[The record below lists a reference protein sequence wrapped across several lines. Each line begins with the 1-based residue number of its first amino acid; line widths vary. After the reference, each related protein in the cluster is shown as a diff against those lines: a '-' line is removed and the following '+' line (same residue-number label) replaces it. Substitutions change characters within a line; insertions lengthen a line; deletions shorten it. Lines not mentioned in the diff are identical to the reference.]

1 MVLKNIVRRMPP
13 KKRAQT
19 SPAGDASKRSKQG
32 SSPSQRQEGSSL
44 DSLTMESE
52 VVTVKEELSG
62 PETNNLSSSTSSP
75 KFWCRDC
82 GDDAAEDCMDSA
94 HSVCSLRQRRTEQA
108 APKLQ
113 RLDKVATSAR
123 EVVKAL
129 LDVKGVL
136 EAQLE
141 QWRGRL
147 RHVEEA
153 RKELWEAAVDC
164 RDLEEPTLE
173 EGLEQLLQDAT
184 TLLQAKCQLQLQ
196 VDSPCST
203 WKGQLQVAAPGSR
216 RSLLCPLVLQMHQ
229 EWSLTKVF
237 RPEECMH
244 LGKLSKQKEHTQELD
259 EALQNPSL
267 DKVKNLLGLDC
278 CEQPNWSTVLLKRV
292 APRVEWLSLEDAVRE
307 HLDVIRDMPALR
319 CLYVHLK
326 KSVKNAPDL
335 PLQLQELEVRNV
347 SEEHLQ
353 SVQRMPRL
361 RKLVLNWYRHG
372 ALDVAFP
379 PLPAGHCGL
388 QWLGVYLKP
397 ASTVLS
403 LAKAHAATL
412 QELRILC
419 ASEGDGPWHFK
430 DLAEGLRQCGLVA
443 LRRVVLMRGPAPGY
457 PAEKLPHAAES
468 CQRQK
473 KSIWDKL
480 LATDSEKPVR
490 VVKVM
495 CQECDKCPTFP
506 PLGDFTWKDDLNP
519 TSIPYIGNCALCASA
534 FDSTSR

>member
-1 MVLKNIVRRMPP
+1 MPP
-13 KKRAQT
+13 KKRAQS

-32 SSPSQRQEGSSL
+32 SSPSQRREGSPT
-44 DSLTMESE
+44 DSLSMESE

-62 PETNNLSSSTSSP
+62 PETANTNGSTSSL
-75 KFWCRDC
+75 KLWCRDC
-82 GDDAAEDCMDSA
+82 SEDALEDCVDSA
-94 HSVCSLRQRRTEQA
+94 HSVCSLRQLRTEQA

-129 LDVKGVL
+129 LDAKGVL

-153 RKELWEAAVDC
+153 KKELWEAAMDC

-196 VDSPCST
+196 VDLPCST

-229 EWSLTKVF
+229 DWNLTKVF
-237 RPEECMH
+237 RPEECMDV
-244 LGKLSKQKEHTQELD
+244 GELSKQKKHSKELD
-259 EALQNPSL
+259 ETLEKPGL
-267 DKVKNLLGLDC
+267 DKVRKLDGLDC
-278 CEQPNWSTVLLKRV
+278 EERPNWSAELLQRV
-292 APRVEWLSLEDAVRE
+292 APRVEWLWVGNAVRE
-307 HLDVIRDMPALR
+307 HLEVIQDMPALR
-319 CLYVHLK
+319 HLSVHAIE
-326 KSVKNAPDL
+326 SIENAPGL
-335 PLQLQELEVRNV
+335 PLQLEDLEVVNV
-347 SEEHLQ
+347 SEGHLQ

-361 RKLVLNWYRHG
+361 RKLALDWYTPG
-372 ALDVAFP
+372 ALDVVFP

-388 QWLGVYLKP
+388 QWLYVSLRP

-412 QELRILC
+412 QELWILC
-419 ASEGDGPWHFK
+419 ASEGEDPWHFK

-443 LRRVVLMRGPAPGY
+443 LRRVVLVRGPAPN
-457 PAEKLPHAAES
+457 KNLPHAAES

-473 KSIWDKL
+473 QAVWDKL
-480 LATDSEKPVR
+480 LARDPVKPVR
-490 VVKVM
+490 IVEVQ
-495 CQECDKCPTFP
+495 CEECDKCPQFP
-506 PLGDFTWKDDLNP
+506 PLGDFTWRDE
-519 TSIPYIGNCALCASA
+519 
-534 FDSTSR
+534 

>member
-1 MVLKNIVRRMPP
+1 MSAKGLEYWPPGPNQLLSGTTAARCRMPP

-19 SPAGDASKRSKQG
+19 SPASDASKRSRQG
-32 SSPSQRQEGSSL
+32 SSSSPSQRQEGSST
-44 DSLTMESE
+44 DSLAMECE
-52 VVTVKEELSG
+52 VVTVKEEPSC
-62 PETNNLSSSTSSP
+62 PETNNMSSSTSSR
-75 KFWCRDC
+75 KLWCRDC
-82 GDDAAEDCMDSA
+82 DEDAAEDCEDSG
-94 HSVCSLRQRRTEQA
+94 HSVCSLRQLRTEQA
-108 APKLQ
+108 APKLLQ
-113 RLDKVATSAR
+113 LDNAATSAR

-129 LDVKGVL
+129 LDAKGVL

-141 QWRGRL
+141 QWSGRL
-147 RHVEEA
+147 QHVEEA
-153 RKELWEAAVDC
+153 RKELWAAADEG

-173 EGLEQLLQDAT
+173 GGLEQLLQDAT

-229 EWSLTKVF
+229 DWSLTKIF

-244 LGKLSKQKEHTQELD
+244 VGKLSTQKEHTQELN
-259 EALQNPSL
+259 ESLQNPGL
-267 DKVKNLLGLDC
+267 DKVRKLSGLDC
-278 CEQPNWSTVLLKRV
+278 MERPNWSTALLKRV
-292 APRVEWLSLEDAVRE
+292 APRVEWLITGNAVRE
-307 HLDVIRDMPALR
+307 HLEVIRDMPALR
-319 CLYVHLK
+319 CLYVHLRN
-326 KSVKNAPDL
+326 SVENAPDL

-347 SEEHLQ
+347 SVEHLQ

-361 RKLVLNWYRHG
+361 RKLVLNWYEHG

-388 QWLGVYLKP
+388 QWLSVYLRP

-419 ASEGDGPWHFK
+419 ASEGDGLLHFK

-443 LRRVVLMRGPAPGY
+443 LRRVVLMRGPAPRY
-457 PAEKLPHAAES
+457 RDQKLPHAAES

-473 KSIWDKL
+473 QSSLGQTSADGL
-480 LATDSEKPVR
+480 GEAGQNCEGDVR
-490 VVKVM
+490 G
-495 CQECDKCPTFP
+495 
-506 PLGDFTWKDDLNP
+506 L
-519 TSIPYIGNCALCASA
+519 
-534 FDSTSR
+534 

>member
-1 MVLKNIVRRMPP
+1 MTT
-13 KKRAQT
+13 KR
-19 SPAGDASKRSKQG
+19 
-32 SSPSQRQEGSSL
+32 
-44 DSLTMESE
+44 
-52 VVTVKEELSG
+52 
-62 PETNNLSSSTSSP
+62 
-75 KFWCRDC
+75 FWCRDC
-82 GDDAAEDCMDSA
+82 GEDAAEDCVDSG
-94 HSVCSLRQRRTEQA
+94 HSVCSLRQHRSEQA

-129 LDVKGVL
+129 LDAKGVL

-153 RKELWEAAVDC
+153 KKELWEAAMDC
-164 RDLEEPTLE
+164 RDLEEPALE

-216 RSLLCPLVLQMHQ
+216 RSLLCPLMLQMHQ
-229 EWSLTKVF
+229 DWNLTKIF

-244 LGKLSKQKEHTQELD
+244 VLKLSQQTEHTQELD
-259 EALQNPSL
+259 EALQNPGL
-267 DKVKNLLGLDC
+267 DKVRKLRGLYC
-278 CEQPNWSTVLLKRV
+278 REQPNWSVVLLKRV
-292 APRVEWLSLEDAVRE
+292 ASRVEWLSLWSAVRE

-319 CLYVHLK
+319 CLHVHLRQ
-326 KSVKNAPDL
+326 VQNAPDL
-335 PLQLQELEVRNV
+335 PLQLQELQVVNIT
-347 SEEHLQ
+347 EEHLQ

-379 PLPAGHCGL
+379 PLPMDHCGL
-388 QWLGVYLKP
+388 RWLSVYLQP

-419 ASEGDGPWHFK
+419 ASEGDDPWHFK

-443 LRRVVLMRGPAPGY
+443 LRRVVLIRGPAPGY
-457 PAEKLPHAAES
+457 PDRKLPHKTQS
-468 CQRQK
+468 CKRQK

-480 LATDSEKPVR
+480 LVTDSEKPVR

-495 CQECDKCPTFP
+495 CEECDKCPAFP
-506 PLGDFTWKDDLNP
+506 PLGDFTWKDD
-519 TSIPYIGNCALCASA
+519 
-534 FDSTSR
+534 

>member
-1 MVLKNIVRRMPP
+1 
-13 KKRAQT
+13 
-19 SPAGDASKRSKQG
+19 
-32 SSPSQRQEGSSL
+32 
-44 DSLTMESE
+44 ME
-52 VVTVKEELSG
+52 
-62 PETNNLSSSTSSP
+62 
-75 KFWCRDC
+75 FWCRDC
-82 GDDAAEDCMDSA
+82 SEDAGEDCVDSG
-94 HSVCSLRQRRTEQA
+94 HSVCSLRQLRLGQA
-108 APKLQ
+108 APKVQ
-113 RLDKVATSAR
+113 RLQKAAKSAR

-129 LDVKGVL
+129 LDAKGVL

-147 RHVEEA
+147 RLFEEA
-153 RKELWEAAVDC
+153 ERELCDAAVAG
-164 RDLEEPTLE
+164 RDLEEPALE

-216 RSLLCPLVLQMHQ
+216 RSLLCPLMLQMHQ
-229 EWSLTKVF
+229 DWNLIKIF

-244 LGKLSKQKEHTQELD
+244 VGKLSMQKEHTKELD
-259 EALQNPSL
+259 EALQNPGL
-267 DKVKNLLGLDC
+267 DKVRKLDGLYC
-278 CEQPNWSTVLLKRV
+278 MEQPNWSTVLLQRV
-292 APRVEWLSLEDAVRE
+292 APHVEWLSLEDAVRE

-319 CLYVHLK
+319 CLYVHLTT
-326 KSVKNAPDL
+326 SVKNAPDM
-335 PLQLQELEVRNV
+335 PLQLQELKVFNFSV
-347 SEEHLQ
+347 EHLQ

-361 RKLVLNWYRHG
+361 RKLVLNWHPRG

-388 QWLGVYLKP
+388 QWLSVYLQP

-443 LRRVVLMRGPAPGY
+443 LRRVVLMRGPAPRY

-468 CQRQK
+468 CKRQK

-506 PLGDFTWKDDLNP
+506 PLGDFTWKDD
-519 TSIPYIGNCALCASA
+519 
-534 FDSTSR
+534 

>member
-1 MVLKNIVRRMPP
+1 MLAPSVQRMPP
-13 KKRAQT
+13 KKRAQ
-19 SPAGDASKRSKQG
+19 SSAASDVSKRSRQG
-32 SSPSQRQEGSSL
+32 SSPSQRLGGSPTDRLS
-44 DSLTMESE
+44 MESE
-52 VVTVKEELSG
+52 VVTVKEESSG
-62 PETNNLSSSTSSP
+62 PETTNISGSTPHP

-82 GDDAAEDCMDSA
+82 GEDAAEDCKDSG
-94 HSVCSLRQRRTEQA
+94 HSVCSLRQLRTEQA

-129 LDVKGVL
+129 LDAKGVL

-153 RKELWEAAVDC
+153 KNELWAAADEG

-184 TLLQAKCQLQLQ
+184 TLLQAKCQLQ

-203 WKGQLQVAAPGSR
+203 WNAKLQVTAAGSQPT
-216 RSLLCPLVLQMHQ
+216 LLGPLVLQLHQ
-229 EWSLTKVF
+229 DRTLTKVF
-237 RPEECMH
+237 RPEECMNVT
-244 LGKLSKQKEHTQELD
+244 KLCTEEKHRNELD
-259 EALQNPSL
+259 DTLRSPDL
-267 DKVKNLLGLDC
+267 DKLRKLDGVWC
-278 CEQPNWSTVLLKRV
+278 KQRPNWCKVLLQRV
-292 APRVEWLSLEDAVRE
+292 AAHVEWLWVAKAVRE
-307 HLDVIRDMPALR
+307 HLEVIQDMPGLR
-319 CLYVHLK
+319 FLRVYLLNTVE
-326 KSVKNAPDL
+326 NAPGL
-335 PLQLQELEVRNV
+335 PLQLEDLQVVNV
-347 SEEHLQ
+347 SKEHLQ
-353 SVQRMPRL
+353 SVQRMSRL
-361 RKLVLNWYRHG
+361 RKLVLDWYSPG

-388 QWLGVYLKP
+388 QWLDVRLRP

-443 LRRVVLMRGPAPGY
+443 LRRVVLVRGPAPVNN
-457 PAEKLPHAAES
+457 LPHAPES
-468 CQRQK
+468 CQLQK
-473 KSIWDKL
+473 EAIWDRL
-480 LATDSEKPVR
+480 LARDSEKPVR
-490 VVKVM
+490 IVKVM
-495 CQECDKCPTFP
+495 CAECDKDCPAYP
-506 PLGDFTWKDDLNP
+506 PLGDFTWNDD
-519 TSIPYIGNCALCASA
+519 
-534 FDSTSR
+534 

>member
-1 MVLKNIVRRMPP
+1 MRRRRMPP

-62 PETNNLSSSTSSP
+62 PETNNLSSSTSNP

-82 GDDAAEDCMDSA
+82 SEDAGEDCVDSG
-94 HSVCSLRQRRTEQA
+94 HSVCSLRQLRLGQA
-108 APKLQ
+108 APKVQ
-113 RLDKVATSAR
+113 RLQKAAKSAR

-129 LDVKGVL
+129 LDAKGVL

-147 RHVEEA
+147 RLFEEA
-153 RKELWEAAVDC
+153 ERELWAAADEG

-184 TLLQAKCQLQLQ
+184 TLLQAKCQLQVQ

-216 RSLLCPLVLQMHQ
+216 GSLLCPLMLQMHHD
-229 EWSLTKVF
+229 WNLIKVF
-237 RPEECMH
+237 RAVECMH
-244 LGKLSKQKEHTQELD
+244 VGKLSKQKEHTQGLD
-259 EALQNPSL
+259 EALQNPGL
-267 DKVKNLLGLDC
+267 DKVRKLNGLDC
-278 CEQPNWSTVLLKRV
+278 EEQPNWSIVLLQRV
-292 APRVEWLSLEDAVRE
+292 APHVEWLFLEHAVRE

-319 CLYVHLK
+319 CLHVHLT
-326 KSVKNAPDL
+326 KSVENAPEL
-335 PLQLQELEVRNV
+335 PLRLQELKVVNV
-347 SEEHLQ
+347 SAEHLQ

-361 RKLVLNWYRHG
+361 RKLVLDWYTYG
-372 ALDVAFP
+372 PLDVAFP

-388 QWLGVYLKP
+388 QWLQICLRP

-412 QELRILC
+412 QELWILC
-419 ASEGDGPWHFK
+419 ASEGKDLWHFK

-443 LRRVVLMRGPAPGY
+443 LRRVVLLRGPAPDY
-457 PAEKLPHAAES
+457 PAENLPHAAES
-468 CQRQK
+468 CKLQK
-473 KSIWDKL
+473 KSIWNKL
-480 LATDSEKPVR
+480 LATKSEKPVR
-490 VVKVM
+490 VM
-495 CQECDKCPTFP
+495 CEECDECPAFP
-506 PLGDFTWKDDLNP
+506 PLGDFTWKDD
-519 TSIPYIGNCALCASA
+519 
-534 FDSTSR
+534 